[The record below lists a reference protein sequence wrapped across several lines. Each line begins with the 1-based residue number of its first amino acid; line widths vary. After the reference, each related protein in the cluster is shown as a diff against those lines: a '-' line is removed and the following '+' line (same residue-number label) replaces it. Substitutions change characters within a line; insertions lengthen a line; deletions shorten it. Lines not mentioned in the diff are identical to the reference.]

1 MQIAALQFETLDIS
15 SLLKYIKELEERFN
29 NQIRE
34 LKNEN
39 LVLKEELAI
48 AKYRQYARS
57 SEQLKLDP
65 NQKLLF
71 NEEAAQKSQKAPVD
85 DNDKVEVTSY
95 KRRKCGRKPI
105 DPNLP
110 REDVVID
117 IDESEKTCA
126 CGAKLARI
134 GAETSEKLE
143 LVPQKITVKRIIRP
157 KYACPHCEGTE
168 DEEKKTVRIA
178 PVPPSIIPKGI
189 ATPSLLSH
197 IFTNKFE
204 DHLPYNRQEKIFD
217 RIKIAISRQD
227 MSNWQQFVFAK
238 VKPLL
243 VFFKEVLKQGPVIK
257 MDETTVQVMGEK
269 DREDTQK
276 SYMWLACGGPLDKP
290 VVIYN
295 YCETRA
301 GENAKKI
308 LEGYKGFLQT
318 DGYEGYDSAVKGNN
332 DIIHAGCF
340 AHARRYFI
348 EAVEVSSQAEAAKIG
363 VLYIKKLYEIESKLR
378 QRYQKEKYAKYSD
391 EEKRKIFLR
400 VRQLCTWVP
409 LRKFKEWLL
418 KVKDEY
424 PPSLKFGKAVSYS
437 LSQWD
442 KLVMYLKSPYL
453 TPDNNESERLIRP
466 FVLGRANWLFSKSP
480 DGAESSCAM
489 YTLIQTAKLNG
500 LNPQE
505 YLQALFEEVPKI
517 PSPEGWEKL
526 LPWNISKIMK

>member
-1 MQIAALQFETLDIS
+1 MQIASQLETLDIQ
-15 SLLKYIKELEERFN
+15 SLLKYIKELEERFT

-34 LKNEN
+34 LINEN
-39 LVLKEELAI
+39 LLLKEENAI

-71 NEEAAQKSQKAPVD
+71 NEEATDKTTVAPAD
-85 DNDKVEVTSY
+85 DSDYTEVKTY

-110 REDVVID
+110 REEVIID
-117 IDESEKTCA
+117 IDESEKQCA
-126 CGAKLARI
+126 CGAKLTRI
-134 GAETSEKLE
+134 GEETAEKLE
-143 LVPQKITVKRIIRP
+143 LEPQKIKVKRIIRP
-157 KYACPHCEGTE
+157 KYVCKHCEGLD
-168 DEEKKTVRIA
+168 DEEKKTIRIA

-217 RIKIAISRQD
+217 RIKIGISRQD
-227 MSNWQQFVFAK
+227 MSNWQQYVFAK
-238 VKPLL
+238 IKPIL
-243 VFFKEVLKQGPVIK
+243 VLFKKEIKKGPIMR
-257 MDETTVQVMGEK
+257 MDETSVQVMGEK

-290 VVIYN
+290 VALYE
-295 YCETRA
+295 YRPTRA
-301 GENAKKI
+301 GENAKEI

-318 DGYEGYDSAVKGNN
+318 DGYEGYDFAVKGNT

-363 VLYIKKLYEIESKLR
+363 VQYIKKLYEIESKLR
-378 QRYQKEKYAKYSD
+378 QRYKKEKYTKYSE

-400 VRQLCTWVP
+400 VRQLCVYDP
-409 LRKFKEWLL
+409 LKRFKEWLL

-424 PPSLKFGKAVSYS
+424 PPSLKFGKAVNYS
-437 LSQWD
+437 LAQWD
-442 KLVMYLKSPYL
+442 KLVVYLQSPYL

-480 DGAESSCAM
+480 GGAESSCGM

-505 YLQALFEEVPKI
+505 YLQTLFEKAPKV
-517 PSPEGWEKL
+517 SSLEDWEKL
-526 LPWNISKIMK
+526 LPWNIKKN